1 MPPVLDNI
9 PVAIND
15 CQVLRL
21 RETGAE
27 MCEKVTSC
35 LVREGYSPVLELDIA
50 VTNALYFFIKD
61 RPVAQRVRRLK
72 SVKGRPG
79 PGGGKPRVVS
89 LRRKMVTRQLSSG
102 AGPGA
107 RTARAAPQK
116 LAWWQR
122 EGRWWWRHMAAV
134 PVPPDYRAG
143 ASSRAVSEIVCE

>member
-9 PVAIND
+9 PVTIND

-27 MCEKVTSC
+27 MCEKVTSW

-107 RTARAAPQK
+107 RTARPAPQK
-116 LAWWQR
+116 LAWWQQ
-122 EGRWWWRHMAAV
+122 
-134 PVPPDYRAG
+134 
-143 ASSRAVSEIVCE
+143 ASTDSSEWETEAEDEADDN

>member
-9 PVAIND
+9 PVTIND

-35 LVREGYSPVLELDIA
+35 LVREGFSPVLELDIA

-61 RPVAQRVRRLK
+61 RPVTQRVRRLK

-89 LRRKMVTRQLSSG
+89 LRRKMVTRQLSSTSG
-102 AGPGA
+102 GPGPGA
-107 RTARAAPQK
+107 RTGRAAPEK
-116 LAWWQR
+116 LAWWQQ
-122 EGRWWWRHMAAV
+122 
-134 PVPPDYRAG
+134 
-143 ASSRAVSEIVCE
+143 ASTDSSEWETEAEDEADDN